1 MITKNNFVFFNADE
15 SFSSV
20 HQYYKNLSKQESKN
34 HNALY
39 SVNSVESVIEN
50 IKKMEFSYLN
60 ESEKTRLLKLL
71 EKEQKGAVQ
80 DNSDIYEK
88 KIYLFFAI
96 LDFIE
101 RSNTPHSFDYIK
113 EDDIKIG
120 SFSGEF
126 ANELNDIQEFSGY
139 NPLMFTN
146 SLKKP
151 PVISW
156 ENGWKELAQ
165 KLGSA
170 FACDIELKEY
180 SAFLKKYEKF
190 RNSILG

>member
-20 HQYYKNLSKQESKN
+20 HQYYKNISEQESKN
-34 HNALY
+34 SNALY
-39 SVNSVESVIEN
+39 SGNSVESVIEN

-71 EKEQKGAVQ
+71 EKEKKGAVQ

-101 RSNTPHSFDYIK
+101 RSNTPHSFDYTK

-165 KLGSA
+165 KLGHA

>member
-20 HQYYKNLSKQESKN
+20 HQYYKNLSEQGYKNSK
-34 HNALY
+34 ALY
-39 SVNSVESVIEN
+39 STNGVESVIEK
-50 IKKMEFSYLN
+50 IKGFEFSYLN
-60 ESEKTRLLKLL
+60 ESEKTSILSLL

-80 DNSDIYEK
+80 DHADIYAK

-101 RSNTPHSFDYIK
+101 RSKAPHSFDYVK
-113 EDDIKIG
+113 EDDLKIG

-126 ANELNDIQEFSGY
+126 ANELNDIQSVSGE

-165 KLGSA
+165 TLGSA
-170 FACDIELKEY
+170 FACDMELKEY
-180 SAFLKKYEKF
+180 SDFLNKYDKF

>member
-20 HQYYKNLSKQESKN
+20 HQYYKNLSEQESKN
-34 HNALY
+34 NNTLY

-80 DNSDIYEK
+80 DNADIYEK

-101 RSNTPHSFDYIK
+101 RSNAPHSFDYII

-126 ANELNDIQEFSGY
+126 ANELNDIQSVSGY
-139 NPLMFTN
+139 NLLMFTN

-165 KLGSA
+165 KLGHA

>member
-20 HQYYKNLSKQESKN
+20 HQYYKNLSEQESKN

-39 SVNSVESVIEN
+39 SGNSVESAIEN

-60 ESEKTRLLKLL
+60 ELEKTHLLKLL

-80 DNSDIYEK
+80 DKADIYEK

-101 RSNTPHSFDYIK
+101 RSKSPHSFDYFE
-113 EDDIKIG
+113 EDDVKVG

-126 ANELNDIQEFSGY
+126 ADELNDIQEGSGE
-139 NPLMFTN
+139 NLLMFTN

-151 PVISW
+151 PTIDWNNGW
-156 ENGWKELAQ
+156 ENLAM
-165 KLGSA
+165 KLGQA

-180 SAFLKKYEKF
+180 SAFLKKYVEF